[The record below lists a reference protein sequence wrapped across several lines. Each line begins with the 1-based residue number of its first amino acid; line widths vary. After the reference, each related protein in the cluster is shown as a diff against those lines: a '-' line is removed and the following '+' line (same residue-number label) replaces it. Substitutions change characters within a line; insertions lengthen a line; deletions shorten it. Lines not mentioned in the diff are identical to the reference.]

1 MNRLLKYLRLYFGM
15 SLILSI
21 LGCSGIV
28 VSVAV
33 SFDGYTAYPIF
44 EQKPYFFV
52 VLQFIAQMI
61 SSIKVLFGALI
72 VSLIGFFIV
81 LHFRRLY
88 GMLRRMV

>member
-1 MNRLLKYLRLYFGM
+1 MNRLLKYLRLYFGI

-21 LGCSGIV
+21 LGCI
-28 VSVAV
+28 
-33 SFDGYTAYPIF
+33 DGYTAYPIF

>member
-1 MNRLLKYLRLYFGM
+1 MNRLLKYLRLYFGI

-21 LGCSGIV
+21 LGCIV
-28 VSVAV
+28 IVLAVAV
-33 SFDGYTAYPIF
+33 SFDGYTAYSIF

-61 SSIKVLFGALI
+61 SSSKVIFGALI

-88 GMLRRMV
+88 GMLRRII

>member
-1 MNRLLKYLRLYFGM
+1 MNRLLKYLRLYFGI
-15 SLILSI
+15 SLILLMFGCISI
-21 LGCSGIV
+21 VMSIPM
-28 VSVAV
+28 

-61 SSIKVLFGALI
+61 SSIKVIFGALI

-88 GMLRRMV
+88 GMLRRMI

>member
-1 MNRLLKYLRLYFGM
+1 MNRLLKYLKLYFGI
-15 SLILSI
+15 SFILLI
-21 LGCSGIV
+21 LGCIIIV
-28 VSVAV
+28 ISISM
-33 SFDGYTAYPIF
+33 SFDGYTAYSIF

-61 SSIKVLFGALI
+61 SSIKVIFGALI

>member
-1 MNRLLKYLRLYFGM
+1 M
-15 SLILSI
+15 
-21 LGCSGIV
+21 

-44 EQKPYFFV
+44 EQKPHFFV